1 MKKYWKMAVIVA
13 VCVFVIDWMI
23 MGIKLIDND
32 HNILL
37 EAYVAGGCWL
47 IVMSNAVYTAIYRLL
62 NKEPAKAQTLNP
74 SNNRKQ
80 KLVVCMEYSLNS
92 ASFFAEVC
100 YNIIS
105 KY

>member
-32 HNILL
+32 HNILV

-47 IVMSNAVYTAIYRLL
+47 IVMSNAVYTAVHRLL
-62 NKEPAKAQTLNP
+62 NKELAKA
-74 SNNRKQ
+74 
-80 KLVVCMEYSLNS
+80 
-92 ASFFAEVC
+92 
-100 YNIIS
+100 
-105 KY
+105 